1 MWFLIG
7 VLVLIVFIMILYFIV
22 TIKLKQ
28 LSRKILG
35 TSDIKSMIE
44 RGKFLDEETPKSLS
58 SLDNLYLDQLKRDF
72 PEMNI
77 NELKSLVE
85 SNIIECLDA
94 IEEKDIKGLKT
105 TNEKVKKYVLTKI
118 KDLKDEHIEYK
129 NIKFHKTVISKYE
142 NKKGIATI
150 YFGTAFEYFYKKNQ
164 EVFHKKQDR
173 IITECI
179 YVIDSNQVDSKLKAL
194 GLNCPNCG
202 APIKSLKHKKCSY
215 CNSGVIDLVTRSFT
229 INNIENK

>member
-1 MWFLIG
+1 MWVLIG
-7 VLVLIVFIMILYFIV
+7 VLILVTFIIILYFVIM
-22 TIKLKQ
+22 IKLKK
-28 LSRKILG
+28 LSRKIFG
-35 TSDIKSMIE
+35 TSDI
-44 RGKFLDEETPKSLS
+44 GKVIQTGEFLDEETPKSLS
-58 SLDNLYLDQLKRDF
+58 SLDNLYLDQIKRDF

-85 SNIIECLDA
+85 TNIIECMDA
-94 IEEKDIKGLKT
+94 IEEKNIKGLKT
-105 TNEKVKKYVLTKI
+105 TNEKIRRYVLAKI
-118 KDLKDEHIEYK
+118 RDLKDNHIEYK
-129 NIKFHKTVISKYE
+129 DIKFHKTVVSKYE

-164 EVFHKKQDR
+164 GVFHKKQDR

-179 YVIDSNQVDSKLKAL
+179 YVIDFEQVDSKIKSL

-202 APIKSLKHKKCSY
+202 APIKALKYKKCSY

-229 INNIENK
+229 INNMENR